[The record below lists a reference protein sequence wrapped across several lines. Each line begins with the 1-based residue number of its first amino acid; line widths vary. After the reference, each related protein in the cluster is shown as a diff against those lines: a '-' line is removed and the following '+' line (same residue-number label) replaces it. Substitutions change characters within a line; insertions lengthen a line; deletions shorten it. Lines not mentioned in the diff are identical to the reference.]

1 MTIEEV
7 SVIFDTGRKGD
18 AEAAALHFAHGKEG
32 KELTP
37 IETEVDDSERNP
49 KAKNVSHI
57 E

>member
-18 AEAAALHFAHGKEG
+18 AQAAALHFDHGKER
-32 KELTP
+32 KELELITDA
-37 IETEVDDSERNP
+37 VDDAEKNP
-49 KAKNVSHI
+49 KAKTVSHI